1 MDEFDDITRL
11 LREERPQA
19 SELELDEIKRRVR
32 QRVARKGQPM
42 RSRLAILAM
51 LVAGMLLSG
60 TGAGLAVQGFDQS
73 GNDASQA
80 QYPSGGGSEVLGEEE
95 SSGPVSPQETDTVE
109 NDTAEND
116 TGENDTAQVAQQVES
131 GDTLPFTGFAAI
143 PVVLAGVALIGG
155 GLMLRRQSP
164 SGD

>member
-11 LREERPQA
+11 LRDERPQA
-19 SELELDEIKRRVR
+19 SELELDGIKRRVR

-51 LVAGMLLSG
+51 LVVGILMSG

-73 GNDASQA
+73 GDDASQA
-80 QYPSGGGSEVLGEEE
+80 QYPPGGEGDVLGEED
-95 SSGPVSPQETDTVE
+95 SSGPLPD
-109 NDTAEND
+109 NDDNVVQDE
-116 TGENDTAQVAQQVES
+116 AQVAQQVES
-131 GDTLPFTGFAAI
+131 DDSLPFTGFAAI
-143 PVVLAGVALIGG
+143 PVVLVGVALIGG

-164 SGD
+164 QGD

>member
-51 LVAGMLLSG
+51 LVVGILMSG

-73 GNDASQA
+73 GDDASQA
-80 QYPSGGGSEVLGEEE
+80 QYPNGGGGDVLGEEE
-95 SSGPVSPQETDTVE
+95 SSGGPVTPQETDVVQDE
-109 NDTAEND
+109 
-116 TGENDTAQVAQQVES
+116 AQVAQQVES
-131 GDTLPFTGFAAI
+131 GDSLPFTGFAAI

-164 SGD
+164 QGD

>member
-1 MDEFDDITRL
+1 MDEFDDISRL

-19 SELELDEIKRRVR
+19 SELELDQIKRRVR

-51 LVAGMLLSG
+51 LVVGLLFTG

-80 QYPSGGGSEVLGEEE
+80 QYPGGGGDVLGEED
-95 SSGPVSPQETDTVE
+95 SGGGAVTPEETDTE
-109 NDTAEND
+109 DN
-116 TGENDTAQVAQQVES
+116 AQVAQQVES

-143 PVVLAGVALIGG
+143 PVVLAGVALIGA

-164 SGD
+164 AGD

>member
-1 MDEFDDITRL
+1 MDEYDDIVRL

-51 LVAGMLLSG
+51 LVAGILLSG

-73 GNDASQA
+73 GDDASQA
-80 QYPSGGGSEVLGEEE
+80 QYPSGGEGDVLGEGD
-95 SSGPVSPQETDTVE
+95 SGGPVSPEEST
-109 NDTAEND
+109 NDE
-116 TGENDTAQVAQQVES
+116 AQVAQQVES
-131 GDTLPFTGFAAI
+131 GDSLPFTGFAAI

-164 SGD
+164 AGD

>member
-1 MDEFDDITRL
+1 MEEFDDITRL

-51 LVAGMLLSG
+51 LVVGIVMSG

-80 QYPSGGGSEVLGEEE
+80 QYPSGGGDVLGEEDTDGGE
-95 SSGPVSPQETDTVE
+95 VTPEGTDTDTDTNTVE
-109 NDTAEND
+109 DD
-116 TGENDTAQVAQQVES
+116 AQVAQQVES
-131 GDTLPFTGFAAI
+131 GDSLPFTGFAAI

>member
-1 MDEFDDITRL
+1 MDEFEDITRL

-32 QRVARKGQPM
+32 TRVARKGQPM

-51 LVAGMLLSG
+51 LVTGILLSG
-60 TGAGLAVQGFDQS
+60 TGAGLAVQGFDQT
-73 GNDASQA
+73 GGDASQV
-80 QYPSGGGSEVLGEEE
+80 QYPPGGEGDVLGEDDSGGPTTPEE
-95 SSGPVSPQETDTVE
+95 TQVDED
-109 NDTAEND
+109 D
-116 TGENDTAQVAQQVES
+116 AQVAQQVES
-131 GDTLPFTGFAAI
+131 GDSLPFTGFAAI

-155 GLMLRRQSP
+155 GLMLRRQAP

>member
-1 MDEFDDITRL
+1 MDEYDDIIRL

-19 SELELDEIKRRVR
+19 SELELDGIKRRAR

-42 RSRLAILAM
+42 RSRLAILLM
-51 LVAGMLLSG
+51 LVFGMLLSG

-73 GNDASQA
+73 GDDASQA
-80 QYPSGGGSEVLGEEE
+80 QYPPDDEGDILGEED
-95 SSGPVSPQETDTVE
+95 SSGPVTPEGTDTVDE
-109 NDTAEND
+109 EDV
-116 TGENDTAQVAQQVES
+116 QVAQQVES
-131 GDTLPFTGFAAI
+131 GDSLPFTGFAAI

>member
-51 LVAGMLLSG
+51 LVVGILMSG

-73 GNDASQA
+73 GPDASQA
-80 QYPSGGGSEVLGEEE
+80 QYPNGGGGDVLGEETE
-95 SSGPVSPQETDTVE
+95 SGGGPVTPEETDVVQDE
-109 NDTAEND
+109 
-116 TGENDTAQVAQQVES
+116 AQVAQQVES
-131 GDTLPFTGFAAI
+131 GDSLPFTGFAAI
-143 PVVLAGVALIGG
+143 PVILAGVALIGG

-164 SGD
+164 QGD

>member
-19 SELELDEIKRRVR
+19 SEPELDDIRRRVR

-51 LVAGMLLSG
+51 LVAGMLVSG

-73 GNDASQA
+73 GPDASQA
-80 QYPSGGGSEVLGEEE
+80 QYPNGGGGVLGEED
-95 SSGPVSPQETDTVE
+95 SGGGEVIQEETDTVDDE
-109 NDTAEND
+109 
-116 TGENDTAQVAQQVES
+116 AQVAQQVES
-131 GDTLPFTGFAAI
+131 GDSLPFTGFAAI

-164 SGD
+164 AGD

>member
-51 LVAGMLLSG
+51 LAVGIVMSG

-80 QYPSGGGSEVLGEEE
+80 QYPNGGGDVLGEEDTGGGE
-95 SSGPVSPQETDTVE
+95 VTPEETDTVV
-109 NDTAEND
+109 ND
-116 TGENDTAQVAQQVES
+116 AQVAQQVES
-131 GDTLPFTGFAAI
+131 GDSLPFTGFAAI

-155 GLMLRRQSP
+155 GLMLRRQSLA
-164 SGD
+164 GD

>member
-19 SELELDEIKRRVR
+19 SELELDGIKRRVR

-51 LVAGMLLSG
+51 LVVGMLISG

-73 GNDASQA
+73 GDDASQA
-80 QYPSGGGSEVLGEEE
+80 QYPSGGEGGVLGEEDT
-95 SSGPVSPQETDTVE
+95 SGGEVTPEETDTVE
-109 NDTAEND
+109 DD
-116 TGENDTAQVAQQVES
+116 AQVAQQVES
-131 GDTLPFTGFAAI
+131 GDSLPFTGFAAI
-143 PVVLAGVALIGG
+143 PVVLVGVALIGG

-164 SGD
+164 QGD

>member
-51 LVAGMLLSG
+51 LAVGIVMSG

-80 QYPSGGGSEVLGEEE
+80 QYPNGGGDVLGEEDTGGGE
-95 SSGPVSPQETDTVE
+95 VTPEETDTVV
-109 NDTAEND
+109 ND
-116 TGENDTAQVAQQVES
+116 AQVAQQVES
-131 GDTLPFTGFAAI
+131 GDSLPFTGFAAI

-155 GLMLRRQSP
+155 GIMLRRQSP

>member
-51 LVAGMLLSG
+51 LVVGILMSG

-73 GNDASQA
+73 GDDASQA
-80 QYPSGGGSEVLGEEE
+80 QYPDGGGGDVLGEEE
-95 SSGPVSPQETDTVE
+95 STGDLP
-109 NDTAEND
+109 AEEEEVVQD
-116 TGENDTAQVAQQVES
+116 DAQVAQQVES
-131 GDTLPFTGFAAI
+131 GDSLPFTGFAAI

-164 SGD
+164 RGD

>member
-51 LVAGMLLSG
+51 LVVGILMSG

-73 GNDASQA
+73 GDDASQA
-80 QYPSGGGSEVLGEEE
+80 QYPVGGEGDVLGEEDT
-95 SSGPVSPQETDTVE
+95 SGGPVTPEETDVVQDE
-109 NDTAEND
+109 
-116 TGENDTAQVAQQVES
+116 AQVAQQVES
-131 GDTLPFTGFAAI
+131 GDSLPFTGFAAI

-164 SGD
+164 QGD

>member
-1 MDEFDDITRL
+1 MDEFEDISRL

-19 SELELDEIKRRVR
+19 SELELDDIKRRVR

-51 LVAGMLLSG
+51 LVAGLLFAG

-73 GNDASQA
+73 GSDASQA
-80 QYPSGGGSEVLGEEE
+80 QYPGGGGDVLGEED
-95 SSGPVSPQETDTVE
+95 SGGGEVTPEETV
-109 NDTAEND
+109 NDE
-116 TGENDTAQVAQQVES
+116 AQVAQQVES
-131 GDTLPFTGFAAI
+131 GDSLPFTGFAAI

-155 GLMLRRQSP
+155 GLMLRRQSLAR
-164 SGD
+164 D

>member
-1 MDEFDDITRL
+1 MDDYDDIVRL

-19 SELELDEIKRRVR
+19 SELELDGIKRRVR

-51 LVAGMLLSG
+51 LVVGMLMSG

-73 GNDASQA
+73 GDDASQA
-80 QYPSGGGSEVLGEEE
+80 QYPPGGEGDVLGEED
-95 SSGPVSPQETDTVE
+95 SGGPTSPEETTDE
-109 NDTAEND
+109 DD
-116 TGENDTAQVAQQVES
+116 AQVAQQVES
-131 GDTLPFTGFAAI
+131 GDSLPFTGFAAI
-143 PVVLAGVALIGG
+143 PVVLAGVALIAG

-164 SGD
+164 AGD

>member
-19 SELELDEIKRRVR
+19 SELELDDIKRRVR

-51 LVAGMLLSG
+51 LVVGILVSG

-73 GNDASQA
+73 GSDASEA
-80 QYPSGGGSEVLGEEE
+80 QYPGGGGDVLGEED
-95 SSGPVSPQETDTVE
+95 SGGGEVTPEETDTVE
-109 NDTAEND
+109 TDD
-116 TGENDTAQVAQQVES
+116 AQVAQQVES
-131 GDTLPFTGFAAI
+131 GDSLPFTGFAAI

-164 SGD
+164 ARD

>member
-1 MDEFDDITRL
+1 MDEFDDISRL

-32 QRVARKGQPM
+32 KRVARKGQPM

-51 LVAGMLLSG
+51 LVVGMLMSG

-80 QYPSGGGSEVLGEEE
+80 QYPNGGGDVLGEEN
-95 SSGPVSPQETDTVE
+95 SGGGDVTPEETDTVE
-109 NDTAEND
+109 ND
-116 TGENDTAQVAQQVES
+116 AQVAQQVES
-131 GDTLPFTGFAAI
+131 GDSLPFTGFAAI
-143 PVVLAGVALIGG
+143 PVVLAGVALIGA

-164 SGD
+164 AGD

>member
-1 MDEFDDITRL
+1 MDEYDDIVRL

-42 RSRLAILAM
+42 RSRLAIIAM

-73 GNDASQA
+73 GDDASQV
-80 QYPSGGGSEVLGEEE
+80 QYPSGGEGDVLGEEE
-95 SSGPVSPQETDTVE
+95 SGGPVSPEETETT
-109 NDTAEND
+109 NDA
-116 TGENDTAQVAQQVES
+116 AQVAQQVES
-131 GDTLPFTGFAAI
+131 GDSLPFTGFAAI

-155 GLMLRRQSP
+155 GLMLRRKSP
-164 SGD
+164 AGD

>member
-1 MDEFDDITRL
+1 MEEFDDITRL

-51 LVAGMLLSG
+51 LVTGMLLSG

-73 GNDASQA
+73 GDDASQA
-80 QYPSGGGSEVLGEEE
+80 QYPPGGEGDVLGEED
-95 SSGPVSPQETDTVE
+95 SGGPVTPEETDVDE
-109 NDTAEND
+109 DD
-116 TGENDTAQVAQQVES
+116 AQVAQQVES
-131 GDTLPFTGFAAI
+131 GDSLPFTGFAAI

-164 SGD
+164 AGD

>member
-51 LVAGMLLSG
+51 LVVGILMSG

-73 GNDASQA
+73 GDDASQA
-80 QYPSGGGSEVLGEEE
+80 QYPNGGGGDVLGEETE
-95 SSGPVSPQETDTVE
+95 SGGGGECEVFDRSHGDEPSPQSGRASCVE
-109 NDTAEND
+109 DVDRCDKFGAKVTTTAAGACRIVGKARW
-116 TGENDTAQVAQQVES
+116 TRKRRRVA
-131 GDTLPFTGFAAI
+131 
-143 PVVLAGVALIGG
+143 
-155 GLMLRRQSP
+155 
-164 SGD
+164 